1 MKSCRPSN
9 GGRSR
14 AGGGR
19 AAAHPIGWTKAPAN
33 VLRRGPVPARPG
45 AAPRGLVNMEG
56 REMEARQ
63 AQTRLIGELA
73 RHPGLAIAVSGGI
86 DSMTLAFVAH
96 RFAAGP
102 VRMVH
107 ALSPAVPPL
116 ASARVDAYAAREGWD
131 LARVEAGE
139 FADPNYFANPVN
151 RCYFCKVNLYD
162 RIAGIADGPIASGAN
177 LDDLGDYRP
186 GLLAATEHRVVHPFV
201 AAGID
206 KGTIR
211 ALARHHG
218 LAGLA
223 ELPAQPCLASR
234 VETGI
239 GIDSADLLFIDKVET
254 LLRDALRPGATVRC
268 RITHDGVAVEIGEGD
283 GSLPASLH
291 DTLAALCAEGGRSFR
306 GVRPYRRGAAF
317 LGAPAATN
325 GDPARP

>member
-1 MKSCRPSN
+1 M
-9 GGRSR
+9 
-14 AGGGR
+14 
-19 AAAHPIGWTKAPAN
+19 APARHTGYQGIKN
-33 VLRRGPVPARPG
+33 RAFSGEVMKPG
-45 AAPRGLVNMEG
+45 DAED
-56 REMEARQ
+56 
-63 AQTRLIGELA
+63 RLIGQLA
-73 RHPGLAIAVSGGI
+73 AFPSLAIAVSGGI
-86 DSMTLAFVAH
+86 DSMTLAFLAH
-96 RFAAGP
+96 RHRAGP
-102 VRMVH
+102 TRMVH
-107 ALSPAVPPL
+107 AVSPAVPE
-116 ASARVDAYAAREGWD
+116 AATARVRDYAAREGWALSLVD
-131 LARVEAGE
+131 AGE
-139 FADPNYFANPVN
+139 FADRDYLANPVN
-151 RCYFCKVNLYD
+151 RCYFCKSNLYT
-162 RIAGIADGPIASGAN
+162 RIAGLTDGPIASGAN

-186 GLLAATEHRVVHPFV
+186 GLLAAAEHRVVHPFV

-206 KGTIR
+206 KATIR
-211 ALARHHG
+211 ALARHHR
-218 LAGLA
+218 LADLA

-283 GSLPASLH
+283 GQLSASLH